1 MIYLILSFNLVF
13 AVLIATYWL
22 LLRDGHA
29 FRTNRYLLLLIPLL
43 SILLPQIPRP
53 VHVLPDPVTQQL
65 TQQIPF
71 TSRPFERSI
80 SPTQVDAGQRVRPDT
95 STANT
100 AQGATSHWWIRL
112 TLAQFLLTVY
122 SVGFFIYFGQHLNQ
136 WFRLGQTLRRGH
148 IQNGKGYALVRSD
161 QVEEPFS
168 IFRWVVLPQKEIAY
182 TDYHQ
187 ILEHELIHVRQ
198 GHSWDILLGEW
209 LRILCWFNPLI
220 TTYRQ
225 MVRNNLEYLV
235 DDTMLRRGTDQRT
248 YQYSLLSV
256 SLGSR
261 AIAMANN
268 YHHSFIKK
276 RIIMMNTRKNHRIPF
291 WKGGLIILQ
300 LLGIV
305 QLFGQGLPDISEDMH
320 VVLIG
325 ERATEAELIQIQDDL
340 SNLPNS
346 EAVFGVS
353 DLEYDE
359 MGRITRIQ
367 TSLKTKMISGGLSYN
382 AEQDLM
388 QSGFIPL
395 FFGLRQDKT
404 MSMQKLDLEILDGLI
419 EKHEQLNFHT
429 AGIDASSDGL
439 KKMRP
444 RIEQFTQ
451 LRDAYLE
458 YRKKTAGQAI
468 SASSAFQ
475 VPDDPAQQED
485 VRKAVDKLVNSR
497 VQKEPDVE
505 VIYTLDGLQRE
516 INWADYPMAKLAK
529 IEVSWQGKI
538 ILQDDQKK
546 EVIDY
551 IRIDLTRRRPQAGQ

>member
-22 LLRDGHA
+22 LLRDGHT
-29 FRTNRYLLLLIPLL
+29 FRTNRYLLLLVPLL

-53 VHVLPDPVTQQL
+53 IHGLPDPVTRQL

-71 TSRPFERSI
+71 TSRPFERSL
-80 SPTQVDAGQRVRPDT
+80 SPAPVDVQQRARPET
-95 STANT
+95 SSANG
-100 AQGATSHWWIRL
+100 AQGATSRWWIRL
-112 TLAQFLLTVY
+112 TLAQVLLTVY
-122 SVGFFIYFGQHLNQ
+122 SVGFFIYLGQHLKQ
-136 WFRLGQTLRRGH
+136 WYRLGQTLRRGQ
-148 IQNGKGYALVRSD
+148 IQNCTSYALVRSD

-168 IFRWVVLPQKEIAY
+168 FFRWVVLPQKEIAY

-209 LRILCWFNPLI
+209 LRILCWFNPLT

-225 MVRNNLEYLV
+225 LVRNNLEYLV
-235 DDTMLRRGTDQRT
+235 DDTMLRQGTDQRT

-256 SLGSR
+256 SLGSQ

-276 RIIMMNTRKNHRIPF
+276 RITMMNTRKNHHIPF
-291 WKGGLIILQ
+291 WKGGLIMLQ

-305 QLFGQGLPDISEDMH
+305 QLFGQGLPDISKDMH

-325 ERATEAELIQIQDDL
+325 ERATEAELVQIQDDL
-340 SNLPNS
+340 SNLPHS

-353 DLEYDE
+353 DLEYDKT
-359 MGRITRIQ
+359 GRITRIQ
-367 TSLKTKMISGGLSYN
+367 ASLKTKMISGGLSYN
-382 AEQDLM
+382 ADQDLM

-419 EKHEQLNFHT
+419 EKYDQLNFHT
-429 AGIDASSDGL
+429 AGLDASPDGL

-444 RIEQFTQ
+444 RIAQFTQ

-458 YRKKTAGQAI
+458 YREKTAGQAI
-468 SASSAFQ
+468 SASTAFQ
-475 VPDDPAQQED
+475 VPEDPAQHED
-485 VRKAVDKLVNSR
+485 VRKAVDNLVKSR
-497 VQKEPDVE
+497 VQKDPDVE
-505 VIYTLDGLQRE
+505 VIYTLDGLKRE
-516 INWADYPMAKLAK
+516 INWTDYPMAKLAK
-529 IEVSWQGKI
+529 IEVSWKGKI
-538 ILQDDQKK
+538 ILRDDQKK